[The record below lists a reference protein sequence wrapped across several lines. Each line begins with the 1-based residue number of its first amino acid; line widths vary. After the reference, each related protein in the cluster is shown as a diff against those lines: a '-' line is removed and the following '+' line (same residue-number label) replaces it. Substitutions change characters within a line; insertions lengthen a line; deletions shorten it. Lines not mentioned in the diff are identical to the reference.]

1 MSLLIII
8 NFSIEL
14 AGVCNLI
21 NTWCGRGGRQV
32 GSCVGEVDV
41 VCHEVGLATGVT
53 GTARLGDVGRAPPR
67 REHALTVAVGVVRER
82 LVECG
87 PVLHAVTKLA
97 KTHLREVHVVFPV
110 VIYTAEL

>member
-1 MSLLIII
+1 MSLLISI

-21 NTWCGRGGRQV
+21 NTWCGRGGRQLR
-32 GSCVGEVDV
+32 GRGGC
-41 VCHEVGLATGVT
+41 GV
-53 GTARLGDVGRAPPR
+53 L
-67 REHALTVAVGVVRER
+67 RER